1 MKTVPRTTGVGARV
15 AEARFVI
22 LTGVSGAGKSHAIHA
37 LEDLG
42 YFCVDNLP
50 MPLVATMASL
60 ASRAGSDLEK
70 VAIVVDVRE
79 GVQLSDF
86 PAVFRR
92 VRRIR
97 GLKPLLIYLD
107 ANDDTLVRRFSET
120 RRPHP
125 LAHERPILEG
135 ILEER
140 RLLKPIRRLADEVI
154 DTSAFTVHE
163 LREAFVSMSRQG
175 GRTSR
180 LQVTFLSFGFKH
192 GVPPESDLVFD
203 VRFLPNPHFVPRFR
217 RMSGLDQGVVRFM
230 ESHPVTLDTVVRFAT
245 LLKFLVPL
253 YAVEGKSYLTVSI
266 GCTGGRHRSVYI
278 AETLRKSLGPIDGT
292 RYHVRHRDMGLGT

>member
-1 MKTVPRTTGVGARV
+1 MTARKRAGGVGARL

-22 LTGVSGAGKSHAIHA
+22 VTGLSGAGKSHAIHA

-42 YFCVDNLP
+42 FFCVDNLP
-50 MPLVATMASL
+50 MTLVATMAAL
-60 ASRAGSDLEK
+60 ASRVGSDLEK

-86 PAVFRR
+86 PTVFRR

-125 LAHERPILEG
+125 LAHDRPILEG
-135 ILEER
+135 IREER
-140 RLLKPIRRLADEVI
+140 RLLRPIRRLADEVI

-163 LREAFVSMSRQG
+163 LRETFLSMSRQS

-180 LQVTFLSFGFKH
+180 MQVTFLSFGFKH
-192 GVPPESDLVFD
+192 GVPPESDLVLD
-203 VRFLPNPHFVPRFR
+203 VRFLPNPHFVPQFR
-217 RMSGLDQGVVRFM
+217 RMSGLDDGVARFM
-230 ESHPVTLDTVVRFAT
+230 NSHPVTIDTVVRFTA

-253 YAVEGKSYLTVSI
+253 YTLEGKSYLTVSI
-266 GCTGGRHRSVYI
+266 GCTGGRHRSVYV
-278 AETLRKSLGPIDGT
+278 AEALRKSIGPIEGA
-292 RYHVRHRDMGLGT
+292 RYHVRHRDIGVGA

>member
-1 MKTVPRTTGVGARV
+1 MKAAKRETGVGARV

-22 LTGVSGAGKSHAIHA
+22 LTGVSGAGKSHAIRA

-50 MPLVATMASL
+50 MTLVPTMAAL
-60 ASRAGSDLEK
+60 ATRAGSDLEK

-79 GVQLSDF
+79 GIQLSDF
-86 PAVFRR
+86 PTVFRR

-107 ANDDTLVRRFSET
+107 ADDDTLVRRFSET

-125 LAHERPILEG
+125 LAHDRPILEG
-135 ILEER
+135 IREER
-140 RLLKPIRRLADEVI
+140 RLLQPIRRLADEI
-154 DTSAFTVHE
+154 INTSVFTVHE
-163 LREAFVSMSRQG
+163 LRDAFLSMSRQS

-180 LQVTFLSFGFKH
+180 MQVTFLSFGFKH
-192 GVPPESDLVFD
+192 GVPPESDLVLD

-217 RMSGLDQGVVRFM
+217 RMSGLDDAVVKFM
-230 ESHPVTLDTVVRFAT
+230 NGHPVTLDTLVRFTT
-245 LLKFLVPL
+245 LLKFLIPL
-253 YAVEGKSYLTVSI
+253 YAHEGKSYLTVSI
-266 GCTGGRHRSVYI
+266 GCTGGRHRSVFI
-278 AETLRKSLGPIDGT
+278 AEALRKTIGPLDGA
-292 RYHVRHRDMGLGT
+292 RFHVRHRDMGLGA